1 MTSGAAGLLAPVVLG
16 RWQRALPASHHCI
29 GRGEEG
35 EMDVCDYER
44 RHCVLTR
51 VKLHEKAQHLSW
63 ILCFL
68 HKSVHI
74 LAMARQVPAPLS
86 TSFFCLF
93 PSYYLFL
100 DNGKSSGFILLP
112 GGNQSVHS
120 YTQ

>member
-74 LAMARQVPAPLS
+74 LAMARQVSPPLS
-86 TSFFCLF
+86 TSFFF
-93 PSYYLFL
+93 VYFRVIT
-100 DNGKSSGFILLP
+100 FF
-112 GGNQSVHS
+112 
-120 YTQ
+120 